1 MMESYKQDGRYG
13 NLKVVYLATL
23 RAEIISNKQSY
34 LEKRQR
40 GKGRRTLTVGVN
52 TLPQSKVEIIGFQ

>member
-1 MMESYKQDGRYG
+1 MESYKQDGSYG
-13 NLKVVYLATL
+13 SIKVVYLATL

-40 GKGRRTLTVGVN
+40 GKGHLNVGVT
-52 TLPQSKVEIIGFQ
+52 TLPRSKEEII